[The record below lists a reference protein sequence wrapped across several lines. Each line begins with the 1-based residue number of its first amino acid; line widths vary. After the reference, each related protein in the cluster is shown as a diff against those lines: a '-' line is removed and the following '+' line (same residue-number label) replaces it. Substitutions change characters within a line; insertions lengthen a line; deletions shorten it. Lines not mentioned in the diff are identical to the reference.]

1 MTSESSSHE
10 NTGKSRLKQR
20 RYTCIR
26 DHQTWMP
33 NYLREWPISIF
44 GHVYSYLAQ
53 LIYGYMQMV
62 LVYMKKRKP
71 AEIYILLI
79 KLIKSCAW
87 YVLRGEAS
95 PCTWFSLAG
104 MLLYVSMCLRKLGIK
119 GDESSCHTSEKPSS
133 YSLPSKNWCSIYFE
147 DSVRRDKVCIT
158 WKEKGKLEEHQT
170 CMLVTRGAYARTTN

>member
-1 MTSESSSHE
+1 MTSKSSSCE

-26 DHQTWMP
+26 DHQTWMS
-33 NYLREWPISIF
+33 NYLHEWPISIF
-44 GHVYSYLAQ
+44 GHVYSCLAQ

-95 PCTWFSLAG
+95 PSTWLSLAG
-104 MLLYVSMCLRKLGIK
+104 MLLYVSMYLRKLRIK
-119 GDESSCHTSEKPSS
+119 GDESGCHTSQISNW
-133 YSLPSKNWCSIYFE
+133 YSLPSKKQCLIYLE
-147 DSVRRDKVCIT
+147 
-158 WKEKGKLEEHQT
+158 GKII
-170 CMLVTRGAYARTTN
+170 

>member
-1 MTSESSSHE
+1 MTSESSSRE

-33 NYLREWPISIF
+33 NYLHEWPISIF

-71 AEIYILLI
+71 AGIYILLI

-87 YVLRGEAS
+87 YVLRGETS
-95 PCTWFSLAG
+95 PSTWLSLAG
-104 MLLYVSMCLRKLGIK
+104 MLLYVSMYLRKLRIK
-119 GDESSCHTSEKPSS
+119 GDEPGCHTSQRPNW
-133 YSLPSKNWCSIYFE
+133 YSLPSKKQCLIYLE
-147 DSVRRDKVCIT
+147 
-158 WKEKGKLEEHQT
+158 GKII
-170 CMLVTRGAYARTTN
+170 